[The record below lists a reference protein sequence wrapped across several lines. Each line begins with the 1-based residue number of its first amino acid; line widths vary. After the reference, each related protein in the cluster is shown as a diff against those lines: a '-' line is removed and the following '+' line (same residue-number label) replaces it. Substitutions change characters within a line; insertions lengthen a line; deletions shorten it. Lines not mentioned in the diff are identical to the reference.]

1 MVQYRP
7 IGEPPY
13 GVSGPVSDAAMW
25 FGRDELLAFLRE
37 ELVRPPEIGGAAL
50 VVVWGARGMGK
61 SSLLAR
67 IAAGGPGL
75 ELDAGAMDL
84 LVRHPWPGNVR
95 ELKNIMEHALIK
107 SGDDVILPGHLHLLD
122 EGEASIPPAGLSE
135 IDILT
140 RTTADFEQSSINQ
153 RLIAG

>member
-67 IAAGGPGL
+67 IAVEDPA
-75 ELDAGAMDL
+75 DL
-84 LVRHPWPGNVR
+84 AVAVDLVDD
-95 ELKNIMEHALIK
+95 HALVQV
-107 SGDDVILPGHLHLLD
+107 GVL
-122 EGEASIPPAGLSE
+122 
-135 IDILT
+135 
-140 RTTADFEQSSINQ
+140 
-153 RLIAG
+153 